1 MNRKILASA
10 ICTSL
15 LVTGAAWAQ
24 GNSAPQQSQ
33 AQSATTPQSTQS
45 SKDQNSKN
53 NKKKEK
59 VQTLETVTVTGS
71 LLKRPEYQE
80 TVPIQVVPIAAQKA
94 SGAFSTA
101 DILQAT
107 ASAAG
112 ATQINNQFSGFVVGG
127 GTGIQTINLRGLGAN
142 RTLVLLDGQ
151 RPGPSGTQ
159 GQTGS
164 GFDLNV
170 IPDVILQRVEIVK
183 DGASS
188 IYGSDAIAG
197 VVNLIT
203 KKRLDHTELEAFY
216 SDPQHG
222 GGAQKTVSLGTGFNF
237 DKGNIVLAAEFRQQD
252 PLPVKDRSFLSCNRD
267 IEFGPNGNRIDR
279 TDDSILAGT
288 SLAGCDN
295 LYADTII
302 DAYNAN
308 VRFNPTNGS
317 TIGPFP
323 GYAPRPYPTPKYND
337 PSNPKGAYYTDVL
350 NYPFYGDAWA
360 INKNRDETLYGSS
373 HFMFGSVTWDNQIL
387 YNYRKT
393 QTQGW
398 RQFFPLVIGPTDTQN
413 SATDSSGTPYNQY
426 PYGLYEP
433 IMPFPSNDEVSIRY
447 LYLHTAL
454 SGGFG
459 DSSWSWQTNLTHSRS
474 SGYYSHIGIDAAKTA
489 DCSYSVAA
497 CGDTPA
503 DFFSSGFLSGQDMAK
518 LVQQVGR
525 LFKGH
530 TTYSQTTANITANGN
545 LFELPAG
552 PVVAA
557 LGGEFRTYAI
567 NDQPDPYNAAGGE
580 WGYSSAQVTK
590 GRDHVN
596 EVFGELGVPLLK
608 DLPAVQNLAVDLSA
622 RAFKYGS
629 VADGSKVWK
638 FGLNWQVVPTVRVRG
653 SIGTSYR
660 APGLYELYL
669 GNESGFVNQIGLD
682 PCIQWADSTNQ
693 HIRANCAA
701 AGIPGNYGGSG
712 PSAQV
717 FQGGGHGFLKPETS
731 RAKTL
736 GIVWTPAFGNFNMA
750 LDYFDYKIRGEITT
764 LSASTILA
772 GCYNSAVYPNNFCGL
787 FTRNPP
793 NAATNANVITNVY
806 ATFINI
812 NRERDRGYDLQ
823 FNWSNDFSF
832 GKLSADAEVT
842 YTLSD
847 VTQLFST
854 AAASGFTNTNRIKN
868 FGSPE
873 VVGLAH
879 VSWNRGD
886 WTVTWQGE
894 YTGATAAYDI
904 SNPQSYFGVTDATIV
919 RDLPAQFRHSLS
931 VGYDTGK
938 WGVTA
943 GVRNIFDAKPPQI
956 SNGACGSY
964 CSGLI
969 GNTEID
975 ASQYDWYGRTFFVR
989 AKYSF

>member
-1 MNRKILASA
+1 MNRKLLASA
-10 ICTSL
+10 ICASL
-15 LVTGAAWAQ
+15 FVAATAASAQ
-24 GNSAPQQSQ
+24 EASASQQ
-33 AQSATTPQSTQS
+33 AQSRSATAQSTQS
-45 SKDQNSKN
+45 STDQNAKD
-53 NKKKEK
+53 KKKP
-59 VQTLETVTVTGS
+59 QTLETVTVTGS
-71 LLKRPEYQE
+71 LLKRPEYQD
-80 TVPIQVVPIAAQKA
+80 TVPIQVVPIEAQKA

-107 ASAAG
+107 SAAAG
-112 ATQINNQFSGFVVGG
+112 ATQINNQFSGFVIGG

-151 RPGPSGTQ
+151 RPGPAGTQ

-183 DGASS
+183 DGSSS
-188 IYGSDAIAG
+188 IYGSDAVAG

-222 GGAQKTVSLGTGFNF
+222 GGQQKTVSIGTGFNF
-237 DKGNIVLAAEFRQQD
+237 DKGNIVLAGEFRQQD
-252 PLPVKDRSFLSCNRD
+252 PLPYKDRDFLKCNRD
-267 IEFGPNGNRIDR
+267 MVYDASGNRIDR

-295 LYADTII
+295 LYADSII
-302 DAYNAN
+302 DAYNARI
-308 VRFNPTNGS
+308 RFNPTKDGS

-323 GYAPRPYPTPKYND
+323 GFQPRPFPTPRYND
-337 PSNPKGAYYTDVL
+337 PNNPKGAYYTDVL
-350 NYPFYGDAWA
+350 NYPFYDDAWA

-373 HFMFGSVTWDNQIL
+373 HFTFGSVTWDNQVL

-413 SATDSSGTPYNQY
+413 TATDQYGTPYNQY
-426 PYGLYEP
+426 PYGVYEP
-433 IMPFPSNDEVSIRY
+433 IMPFPSNDEVSVRY
-447 LYLHTAL
+447 LYLHTAF

-474 SGYYSHIGIDAAKTA
+474 SGYYSHIGIDASKTA
-489 DCSYSVAA
+489 DCTYSVAA

-503 DFFSSGFLSGQDMAK
+503 DYFSQGFLSGQDMAQ
-518 LVQQVGR
+518 LVQDVGR

-530 TTYSQTTANITANGN
+530 TTYSQTTANFTTNGTM
-545 LFELPAG
+545 FDLPAG

-557 LGGEFRTYAI
+557 LGAEFRTYAI
-567 NDQPDPYNAAGGE
+567 NDQPDPYNSAGYE

-608 DLPAVQNLAVDLSA
+608 DLPGVQSLAIDLSA

-629 VADGSKVWK
+629 VTDGSKVWK

-653 SIGTSYR
+653 SLGTSYR

-669 GNESGFVNQIGLD
+669 GNESGFVGQIGLD
-682 PCIQWADSTNQ
+682 PCIMWADSTNQ
-693 HIRANCAA
+693 FIRANCSA

-750 LDYFDYKIRGEITT
+750 LDYFDYKIRGEIST
-764 LSASTILA
+764 LSASNIVS
-772 GCYNSAVYPNNFCGL
+772 GCYNAAVYPNNFCTL

-793 NAATNANVITNVY
+793 NSPTNPNQITNVY

-812 NRERDRGYDLQ
+812 NRERERGYDLQ

-847 VTQLFST
+847 ITQLFGT
-854 AAASGFTNTNRIKN
+854 AAASGFTNTNRVKYPGN
-868 FGSPE
+868 PQ

-894 YTGATAAYDI
+894 YTGATASYDAE
-904 SNPQSYFGVTDATIV
+904 NPQPYFGATGYIV
-919 RDLPAQFRHSLS
+919 KDLPAQLRHSLS

-956 SNGACGSY
+956 SNAACLSQ

-969 GNTEID
+969 GNTQID
-975 ASQYDWYGRTFFVR
+975 ASQYDWFGRTFFVR
-989 AKYSF
+989 ANYKL

>member
-1 MNRKILASA
+1 MNRKLLASA

-15 LVTGAAWAQ
+15 LVAGTAFAQ
-24 GNSAPQQSQ
+24 DNPAPQQ
-33 AQSATTPQSTQS
+33 AQGQSTTSQS
-45 SKDQNSKN
+45 GSNQKSKNSKG
-53 NKKKEK
+53 K

-71 LLKRPEYQE
+71 LLKRPEYQDV
-80 TVPIQVVPIAAQKA
+80 VPIQVVPIAAEKA

-101 DILQAT
+101 DILQSTSA
-107 ASAAG
+107 AAG
-112 ATQINNQFSGFVVGG
+112 ATQINNQFSGFVIGG

-183 DGASS
+183 DGSSS

-203 KKRLDHTELEAFY
+203 KKRLDHTQFEAFY
-216 SDPQHG
+216 SDPQNG
-222 GGAQKTVSLGTGFNF
+222 GGQQETVSIGTGFNF
-237 DKGNIVLAAEFRQQD
+237 NKGNIVLAAEFRQQN
-252 PLPVKDRSFLSCNRD
+252 PLPVKDRSFLKCNRD
-267 IEFGPNGNRIDR
+267 MVYNASGQNIDR
-279 TDDSILAGT
+279 TDASILAGT
-288 SLAGCDN
+288 SLAGCNN
-295 LYADTII
+295 LYADTILDYYSGYHI
-302 DAYNAN
+302 
-308 VRFNPTNGS
+308 RFNPTNGP

-323 GYAPRPYPTPKYND
+323 GFAPRPYPSTQYND
-337 PSNPKGAYYTDVL
+337 PTNPKGAYYTDVL

-373 HFMFGSVTWDNQIL
+373 HFMFGNVTWDNQVL
-387 YNYRKT
+387 FNYRKT
-393 QTQGW
+393 NTQGW
-398 RQFFPLVIGPTDTQN
+398 RQFFPTVPGPADPLN
-413 SATDSSGTPYNQY
+413 
-426 PYGLYEP
+426 GLGLNYDYYTP
-433 IMPFPSNDEVSIRY
+433 IMPFPSNDQVSVRY
-447 LYLHTAL
+447 LYLRTAL

-459 DSSWSWQTNLTHSRS
+459 DSSWSWQANLTHSRS
-474 SGYYSHIGIDAAKTA
+474 SGYYSHLGIDARKSG
-489 DCSYSVAA
+489 DCTLAVAT
-497 CGDTPA
+497 CGVTPINYF
-503 DFFSSGFLSGQDMAK
+503 DPNVLNGKDMAK
-518 LVQQVGR
+518 LIQAVG
-525 LFKGH
+525 LYTQGH
-530 TTYSQTTANITANGN
+530 TTYSQTTANFTANGD
-545 LFELPAG
+545 LFDLPAG
-552 PVVAA
+552 PVAA
-557 LGGEFRTYAI
+557 AVGGEFRTYAI
-567 NDQPDPYNAAGGE
+567 NDQPDPNNAAGYE

-608 DLPAVQNLAVDLSA
+608 DLPAIQNLSIDMSA
-622 RAFKYGS
+622 RFFKYGS
-629 VADGSKVWK
+629 VSDGSKVWK
-638 FGLNWQVVPTVRVRG
+638 FGLNWQIVPTVRVRG
-653 SIGTSYR
+653 SVGTSYR

-669 GNESGFVNQIGLD
+669 GNESGFVGQTGID
-682 PCIQWADSTNQ
+682 PCINWADSTNQ
-693 HIRANCAA
+693 YIRANCAK
-701 AGIPGNYGGSG
+701 AGIPGTYGGAG
-712 PSAQV
+712 ASAQV

-764 LSASTILA
+764 LSASTIVS
-772 GCYNSAVYPNNFCGL
+772 GCYSAPVYPNNFCTL
-787 FTRNPP
+787 FTRNPGNLP
-793 NAATNANVITNVY
+793 SGAYNITNVY

-812 NRERDRGYDLQ
+812 NKERERGYDLQ

-847 VTQLFST
+847 VTQLFSS
-854 AAASGFTNTNRIKN
+854 AAAGGFTNSNRVKFPGN
-868 FGSPE
+868 PQ

-894 YTGATAAYDI
+894 YTGATAAYDA
-904 SNPQSYFGVTDATIV
+904 SNPQPYFGATGYIV
-919 RDLPAQFRHSLS
+919 KDLPAQFRHSLS

-943 GVRNIFDAKPPQI
+943 GVRNLFNAKPPQV
-956 SNGACGSY
+956 SNAAGVDA
-964 CSGLI
+964 SGLI
-969 GNTEID
+969 GNTVID
-975 ASQYDWYGRTFFVR
+975 ASQYDWYGRTFFIR
-989 AKYSF
+989 AKYSL

>member
-1 MNRKILASA
+1 MNRKLLASA
-10 ICTSL
+10 ICASL
-15 LVTGAAWAQ
+15 LVAGTAYAQ
-24 GNSAPQQSQ
+24 DNTAPQQAQ
-33 AQSATTPQSTQS
+33 DQSATAQPTQS
-45 SKDQNSKN
+45 STNSTN
-53 NKKKEK
+53 QTSENKK
-59 VQTLETVTVTGS
+59 TLETVTVTGS
-71 LLKRPEYQE
+71 LLKRPEYQDV
-80 TVPIQVVPIAAQKA
+80 VPIQVVPIAAQKA

-107 ASAAG
+107 SAAAG
-112 ATQINNQFSGFVVGG
+112 ATQINNQFSGFVIGG

-183 DGASS
+183 DGSSS
-188 IYGSDAIAG
+188 IYGSDAVAG

-216 SDPQHG
+216 SYPQDG
-222 GGAQKTVSLGTGFNF
+222 GGAQKTVSIGTGFNF
-237 DKGNIVLAAEFRQQD
+237 NKGNIVLAGEFRQQD
-252 PLPVKDRSFLSCNRD
+252 PLPYKDRDFLNCNRD
-267 IEFGPNGNRIDR
+267 LVYNASGQRIDR

-288 SLAGCDN
+288 SLAGCNN
-295 LYADTII
+295 LYADSII
-302 DAYNAN
+302 DAYNASI
-308 VRFNPTNGS
+308 RFNPTKDGS

-323 GYAPRPYPTPKYND
+323 GFQPRPFPTPQYND
-337 PSNPKGAYYTDVL
+337 PTNPKGAYYTDVL
-350 NYPFYGDAWA
+350 NYPFYGDGWA

-373 HFMFGSVTWDNQIL
+373 HFTFGSVTWDNQVL

-413 SATDSSGTPYNQY
+413 TAINPYYGVPNNEL
-426 PYGLYEP
+426 PFGLYEP
-433 IMPFPSNDEVSIRY
+433 IMPFPSNDEVNVRY

-459 DSSWSWQTNLTHSRS
+459 NSSWSWQANLTHSRS
-474 SGYYSHIGIDAAKTA
+474 SGDYSHLGIDASKTA
-489 DCSYSVAA
+489 DCTYSVAA

-503 DFFSSGFLSGQDMAK
+503 DYFSQGFLSGQNMAQ
-518 LVQQVGR
+518 LIQQVGR
-525 LFKGH
+525 VFTGH
-530 TTYSQTTANITANGN
+530 TTYSQSTANFTTNGTM
-545 LFELPAG
+545 FDLPAG

-557 LGGEFRTYAI
+557 LGAEFRTYAI
-567 NDQPDPYNAAGGE
+567 DDQPDPYNAAGDE

-608 DLPAVQNLAVDLSA
+608 DLPGVQSLAIDLSA

-629 VADGSKVWK
+629 VTDGSKVWK

-653 SIGTSYR
+653 SLGTSYR

-669 GNESGFVNQIGLD
+669 GNESGFVGQIGLD
-682 PCIQWADSTNQ
+682 PCINWADSTNQ
-693 HIRANCAA
+693 FIRANCAK

-717 FQGGGHGFLKPETS
+717 FQGGGAGFLKPETS

-736 GIVWTPAFGNFNMA
+736 GVVWTPAFGNFNMA
-750 LDYFDYKIRGEITT
+750 LDYFDYKIHGEIGT
-764 LSASTILA
+764 LSAGDIVT
-772 GCYNSAVYPNNFCGL
+772 GCYNSAVYPNDFCNL

-793 NAATNANVITNVY
+793 SATTNPNQITNVY

-812 NRERDRGYDLQ
+812 NSERERGYDLQ

-842 YTLSD
+842 YTLTD
-847 VTQLFST
+847 ITQLFST
-854 AAASGFTNTNRIKN
+854 AAASGFTNTNRVKYPGN
-868 FGSPE
+868 PQ

-894 YTGATAAYDI
+894 YTGATASYDAD
-904 SNPQSYFGVTDATIV
+904 NPQPYFSATGYIV
-919 RDLPAQFRHSLS
+919 KDLPAQLRHSLS

-943 GVRNIFDAKPPQI
+943 GVRNIFNAKPPQI
-956 SNGACGSY
+956 SNAACLSQ

-969 GNTEID
+969 GNTQID
-975 ASQYDWYGRTFFVR
+975 ASQYDWFGRTYFVR

>member
-1 MNRKILASA
+1 MNRKLLVSA
-10 ICTSL
+10 ICASL
-15 LVTGAAWAQ
+15 FVAATAASAQ
-24 GNSAPQQSQ
+24 DTSAPQQ
-33 AQSATTPQSTQS
+33 AQNQSTTTSSTQS
-45 SKDQNSKN
+45 AKDQNSKT
-53 NKKKEK
+53 KAK
-59 VQTLETVTVTGS
+59 TLETVTVTGS
-71 LLKRPEYQE
+71 LLKRPEYQD
-80 TVPIQVVPIAAQKA
+80 TVPIQVVPIEAQKA
-94 SGAFSTA
+94 TGAFTTA

-107 ASAAG
+107 SAAAG
-112 ATQINNQFSGFVVGG
+112 ATQINNQFSGFVIGG

-183 DGASS
+183 DGSSS

-222 GGAQKTVSLGTGFNF
+222 GGEQKTVSIGTGFNF
-237 DKGNIVLAAEFRQQD
+237 DKGNIVLAGEFRQQD
-252 PLPVKDRSFLSCNRD
+252 PLPYKDRDFLKCNRD
-267 IEFGPNGNRIDR
+267 LVYNASGQRIDR

-295 LYADTII
+295 LYADSII
-302 DAYNAN
+302 DAYNASI
-308 VRFNPTNGS
+308 RFNPTKDGS

-323 GYAPRPYPTPKYND
+323 GYAPRPYPTPQYND
-337 PSNPKGAYYTDVL
+337 PANPKGAYYTDVL
-350 NYPFYGDAWA
+350 NYPFYDNAWA

-373 HFMFGSVTWDNQIL
+373 HFMFGSVTWDNQVL

-413 SATDSSGTPYNQY
+413 NAINPYYGIPNSQL

-433 IMPFPSNDEVSIRY
+433 IMPFPSNDEVNVRY

-459 DSSWSWQTNLTHSRS
+459 DSSWSWQANLTHSRS
-474 SGYYSHIGIDAAKTA
+474 SGDYSHLGIDAAKTA
-489 DCSYSVAA
+489 DCNYSVAV
-497 CGDTPA
+497 CGDTPPEY
-503 DFFSSGFLSGQDMAK
+503 FTSGFLSGQDMAQ
-518 LVQQVGR
+518 LIQQVGR
-525 LFKGH
+525 VFTGH
-530 TTYSQTTANITANGN
+530 TTYSQTTANFTANGTM
-545 LFELPAG
+545 FDLPAG
-552 PVVAA
+552 PVAA
-557 LGGEFRTYAI
+557 AVGAEFRTYAI
-567 NDQPDPYNAAGGE
+567 NDQPDPYNAAGDE

-608 DLPAVQNLAVDLSA
+608 DLPGVQSLAIDLSG
-622 RAFKYGS
+622 RVFKYGS
-629 VADGSKVWK
+629 VTDGSKVWK

-653 SIGTSYR
+653 SLGTSYR

-669 GNESGFVNQIGLD
+669 GNESGFVSQLGID
-682 PCIQWADSTNQ
+682 PCINWADSTNQ
-693 HIRANCAA
+693 FIRANCAK

-717 FQGGGHGFLKPETS
+717 FQGGGAGFLKPETS

-736 GIVWTPAFGNFNMA
+736 GVVWTPAFGNFNMA

-764 LSASTILA
+764 LSAGDIVN
-772 GCYNSAVYPNNFCGL
+772 GCYNSAVYPNNFCNL
-787 FTRNPP
+787 FTRNPA
-793 NAATNANVITNVY
+793 NAAANPYQITNVY

-812 NRERDRGYDLQ
+812 NRERERGYDLQ

-847 VTQLFST
+847 VTELFSS
-854 AAASGFTNTNRIKN
+854 AAASGFTNSNRVKFPGN
-868 FGSPE
+868 PQ

-894 YTGATAAYDI
+894 YTGATAAYDA
-904 SNPQSYFGVTDATIV
+904 SNPQPYFGATGYIV
-919 RDLPAQFRHSLS
+919 KDLPAQFRHSLS

-943 GVRNIFDAKPPQI
+943 GVRNIFNAKPPQV
-956 SNGACGSY
+956 SNAAAVDA
-964 CSGLI
+964 SGLI
-969 GNTEID
+969 GNTVID

-989 AKYSF
+989 ANYKL